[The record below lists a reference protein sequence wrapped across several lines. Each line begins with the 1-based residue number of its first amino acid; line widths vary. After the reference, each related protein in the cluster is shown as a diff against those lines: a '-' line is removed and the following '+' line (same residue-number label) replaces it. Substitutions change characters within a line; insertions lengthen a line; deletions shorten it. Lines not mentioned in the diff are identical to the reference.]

1 MVSGMPGTRGE
12 AVVSRAEPD
21 IERGHVHLVVTRH
34 KMAAPPAV
42 ELVHRRRSVQCPHVL
57 VCCSNFNPSITVK

>member
-1 MVSGMPGTRGE
+1 MVTGTHGTRGE
-12 AVVSRAEPD
+12 AVVSRAEPE
-21 IERGHVHLVVTRH
+21 IERGHVVVKRH

-57 VCCSNFNPSITVK
+57 VCCIIFYPSITVK